1 MRRLV
6 LLSGAVLCVAGLGF
20 APLLPVSIELKAL
33 LAAAWLALCGREW
46 QAFWQGYAR
55 SGGLRIA
62 AGGHVERQCRDGTW
76 QPARLRAGSLVLS
89 RLAWLR
95 IESRDMRPYAELVR
109 GDCRESEEWRRL
121 QVIWRHVG
129 AV

>member
-1 MRRLV
+1 M
-6 LLSGAVLCVAGLGF
+6 LLSGAVLCLAGLGF
-20 APLLPVSIELKAL
+20 VPLLPVPIEIKAL
-33 LAAAWLALCGREW
+33 LAAVWLGLCGCEW
-46 QAFWQGYAR
+46 HALWRGYAR

-62 AGGHVERQCRDGTW
+62 AGGHVERQCADGTW
-76 QPARLRAGSLVLS
+76 RPARLCPGSVVLP

-95 IESRDMRPYAELVR
+95 IETRGMRPYAELVC
-109 GDCRESEEWRRL
+109 GDCRKSEDWRRL

>member
-20 APLLPVSIELKAL
+20 VPLLPVSVGLKVL
-33 LAAAWLALCGREW
+33 LASLWPGLCGYEW
-46 QAFWQGYAR
+46 HAQWQGYAQ

-62 AGGHVERQCRDGTW
+62 AGGRVERQCRDGTW

-109 GDCRESEEWRRL
+109 GDCRESEDWRRL
-121 QVIWRHVG
+121 QVIWRHIG